1 MATSSS
7 SARFRPTH
15 FGPWRIEKYL
25 SAGGFG
31 EVYLC
36 ERRTVTGERLVAAVK
51 AVNPTHKEAGA
62 AAAFLRKEFDLLKRV
77 QSPYV
82 APVVDSGHQEVV
94 VGRTTFD
101 VPWVAVQY
109 VPGRTLHEEIGSEG
123 VLNEAEWLDLAHD
136 LLSAVAAT
144 HEVGLVNSDIKPTNI
159 MRSSRKTMIID
170 LGGAVVHGVMDGRS
184 SGAYSIGWASP
195 EQLKRDH
202 SKPLGY
208 ESDLF
213 SIGATLVFAATGIQP
228 WDNPSVPNIP
238 DDDERQRIAT
248 EKAYAIVTTQ
258 KPRLEGLTEEQK
270 DLVTKLIDIEPR
282 MRLSAADALSQVRAA
297 MAPGNP
303 RKTGEV
309 TFDRVRSVAQWVRPK
324 EPKKARGQSRL
335 DGFLNPQSSPSK
347 SREAV
352 VGSGSVQDHN
362 SLASESRGLEPRVR
376 PQAGTS
382 VAGRMLT
389 TIFLS
394 VFIPIIGPASRFFF
408 LENEQRPDYSSR
420 MERNI
425 AVIFFAWGTLGIGG
439 AIVARRWYASTKK
452 RFHLVAGIMNL
463 AGFAAFFG
471 GVPLAGVNEPVAA
484 TLTILGF
491 FAIVGTPLLQ
501 ISKAPVVGEQP
512 QAEEPAPAASDEPK

>member
-7 SARFRPTH
+7 PRSLKLTH
-15 FGPWRIEKYL
+15 LGTWKIEKHL
-25 SAGGFG
+25 ASGGFG
-31 EVYLC
+31 DVYLC
-36 ERRTVTGERLVAAVK
+36 ERKTVTGERQTAAVK
-51 AVNPTHKEAGA
+51 IVNPGREFASTDGHY
-62 AAAFLRKEFDLLKRV
+62 LRREFDLLKRV
-77 QSPYV
+77 SSPYV
-82 APVVDSGHQEVV
+82 APVIDSGRQELT
-94 VGRTTFD
+94 VGRS
-101 VPWVAVQY
+101 VVEIPWMAVEY
-109 VPGRTLHEEIGSEG
+109 IPGRSLEEEILAEG
-123 VLNEAEWLDLAHD
+123 VLNEAEWLDMAHD

-144 HEVGLVNSDIKPTNI
+144 HEVGLVNSDIKPSNI

-170 LGGAVVHGVMDGRS
+170 LGGASVYGVTEGDD
-184 SGAYSIGWASP
+184 SGVYSFGYSPP
-195 EQLKRDH
+195 EQLARDR

-208 ESDLF
+208 EADIF
-213 SIGATLVFAATGIQP
+213 SIGATLVFAATGVPP
-228 WDNPSVPNIP
+228 WDYPAQPNIANKQ
-238 DDDERQRIAT
+238 ERQRVRVHQAHSI
-248 EKAYAIVTTQ
+248 ITTQ
-258 KPRLEGLTEEQK
+258 KPRLDGLSQTQK
-270 DLVTKLIDIEPR
+270 DLVTRLIDLDPR

-297 MAPGNP
+297 MATGNP

-352 VGSGSVQDHN
+352 VNSASVQDHN

-376 PQAGTS
+376 PPAGTS